1 MNINLT
7 LIGQAIS
14 FTIFVWFCMRFIWP
28 PVINALEARKKRI
41 ADGLADAD
49 AAKTERERAEQE
61 AQQTTGQARE
71 EASRILAQAERRA
84 GEIVA
89 EARGT
94 AKTEGERILTQ
105 AQEEI
110 DKNTQQVREQLRG
123 EVAALAVAGAEAV
136 LRREVDAKAHA
147 EALDQLAERL

>member
-61 AQQTTGQARE
+61 AQQTAGQARE

-89 EARGT
+89 EARST

-136 LRREVDAKAHA
+136 LQREVDAKAHA
-147 EALDQLAERL
+147 KALDQLAERL

>member
-84 GEIVA
+84 SEIVA
-89 EARGT
+89 EARTT
-94 AKTEGERILTQ
+94 AKTEGDRILTQ

-110 DKNTQQVREQLRG
+110 EKNTQQVREQLRG
-123 EVAALAVAGAEAV
+123 EVATLAIAGAEAV
-136 LRREVDAKAHA
+136 LQREVDDAAHA
-147 EALDQLAERL
+147 DALKQLAERL

>member
-89 EARGT
+89 EARTT
-94 AKTEGERILTQ
+94 AKTEGGRILTQ

>member
-89 EARGT
+89 EARTT

-136 LRREVDAKAHA
+136 LRREVDATAHA

>member
-84 GEIVA
+84 SEIVA

-136 LRREVDAKAHA
+136 LRREVDAKTHA
-147 EALDQLAERL
+147 EALDQLVERL

>member
-84 GEIVA
+84 DEIVA
-89 EARGT
+89 EARTT

>member
-84 GEIVA
+84 SEIVA
-89 EARGT
+89 ESRTT
-94 AKTEGERILTQ
+94 AKTEGQRILTQ

-110 DKNTQQVREQLRG
+110 EKNTQQVREQLRG
-123 EVAALAVAGAEAV
+123 EVAVLAIAGAEAV
-136 LRREVDAKAHA
+136 LQREVDATAHA
-147 EALDQLAERL
+147 DALEQLAERL

>member
-28 PVINALEARKKRI
+28 PVTDALAARKKRI

-49 AAKTERERAEQE
+49 AARTERERAEQE

-89 EARGT
+89 EARTT

-110 DKNTQQVREQLRG
+110 EKNTQQVREQLRG
-123 EVAALAVAGAEAV
+123 EVATLAVAGAEAV
-136 LRREVDAKAHA
+136 LQREVDAAAHA
-147 EALDQLAERL
+147 DALEQLAERL

>member
-14 FTIFVWFCMRFIWP
+14 FAIFVWFCMRFVWP
-28 PVINALEARKKRI
+28 PVIGALEARKKRI

-49 AAKTERERAEQE
+49 AAQAERERAERE
-61 AQQTTGQARE
+61 ARQATGRARE

-89 EARGT
+89 TART
-94 AKTEGERILTQ
+94 AAKTEGERILDQ

-110 DKNTQQVREQLRG
+110 DKSVQQARERLRG
-123 EVAALAVAGAEAV
+123 EVASLAVAGAEAV
-136 LRREVDAKAHA
+136 LRREVDSEAHA
-147 EALDQLAERL
+147 DALRQLAERL

>member
-89 EARGT
+89 EARAT

-136 LRREVDAKAHA
+136 LRREVDAKTHA

>member
-136 LRREVDAKAHA
+136 LRREVDAKTHA

>member
-41 ADGLADAD
+41 ADGLADAE
-49 AAKTERERAEQE
+49 AAKAERAQAEQD

-71 EASRILAQAERRA
+71 NAGRILAQAERRG

-89 EARGT
+89 EARVV
-94 AKTEGERILTQ
+94 AKAEGERILTR
-105 AQEEI
+105 AREEI
-110 DKNTQQVREQLRG
+110 EKDTRRVREQLRG
-123 EVAALAVAGAEAV
+123 EVATLVIAGAETV
-136 LRREVDAKAHA
+136 LRREIDAVAHA
-147 EALDQLAERL
+147 DALEQLAERL

>member
-61 AQQTTGQARE
+61 AQQTAGQARE

-84 GEIVA
+84 SEIVA
-89 EARGT
+89 EARTT

-105 AQEEI
+105 TQEEI
-110 DKNTQQVREQLRG
+110 EKNTQQVREQLRG
-123 EVAALAVAGAEAV
+123 EVATLAVAGAEAV
-136 LRREVDAKAHA
+136 LQREVDAMDHA
-147 EALDQLAERL
+147 DALEQLAERL

>member
-14 FTIFVWFCMRFIWP
+14 FTIFVWLCMRFIWP

-49 AAKTERERAEQE
+49 AAKTEREQAEQE

-89 EARGT
+89 EARTT

-136 LRREVDAKAHA
+136 LRREVDATAHA

>member
-14 FTIFVWFCMRFIWP
+14 FAIFVWFCMRFIWP

-84 GEIVA
+84 GEIVV
-89 EARGT
+89 EARTT
-94 AKTEGERILTQ
+94 AKTEGERILTR

-110 DKNTQQVREQLRG
+110 EKSTQQLREQLRG
-123 EVAALAVAGAEAV
+123 EVATLAIAGAEAV
-136 LRREVDAKAHA
+136 LRREVDSTAHA
-147 EALDQLAERL
+147 EALEQLAERL

>member
-14 FTIFVWFCMRFIWP
+14 FAIFVWFCMRFIWP
-28 PVINALEARKKRI
+28 PVINALEARKQRI

-61 AQQTTGQARE
+61 AQHTTGQARE

-89 EARGT
+89 EARST
-94 AKTEGERILTQ
+94 AKTEGERILVQ

-123 EVAALAVAGAEAV
+123 EVATLAVAGAEAV
-136 LRREVDAKAHA
+136 LRREVDAQTHA
-147 EALDQLAERL
+147 EALDQLAGRL

>member
-28 PVINALEARKKRI
+28 PVINALEARTKRI

-49 AAKTERERAEQE
+49 AARTERERAEQE

-84 GEIVA
+84 SEIVA
-89 EARGT
+89 EARTT
-94 AKTEGERILTQ
+94 AKTEGDRILSQ

-110 DKNTQQVREQLRG
+110 EKNTQQVREQLRG
-123 EVAALAVAGAEAV
+123 EVATLAIAGAEAV
-136 LRREVDAKAHA
+136 LQREVDDAAHA
-147 EALDQLAERL
+147 DALKQLAERL

>member
-89 EARGT
+89 EARTT

-105 AQEEI
+105 APEEI

-123 EVAALAVAGAEAV
+123 EVATLAVAGAEAV

>member
-1 MNINLT
+1 MSINLT

-89 EARGT
+89 EARTT

>member
-89 EARGT
+89 EART
-94 AKTEGERILTQ
+94 AAKTEGERILTQ

-136 LRREVDAKAHA
+136 LRREVDAEAHA

>member
-49 AAKTERERAEQE
+49 AAKIERERAEQE

-71 EASRILAQAERRA
+71 EASRILVQAERRA
-84 GEIVA
+84 SEIVA
-89 EARGT
+89 EARTT
-94 AKTEGERILTQ
+94 AKTEGDRILSQ

-110 DKNTQQVREQLRG
+110 EKNTQQAREQLRG
-123 EVAALAVAGAEAV
+123 EVAVLAVAGAEAV
-136 LRREVDAKAHA
+136 LQREVDDADHA
-147 EALDQLAERL
+147 EALKQLAERL